1 MDNKRIYSVGETVCG
16 HAIDSSSIYKDHE
29 PHNSFDD
36 NGFLLGTAWAA
47 DDQQSDLNVS
57 ISTSEVDA
65 SVFKVPSKTPPISP
79 KASKSLI
86 KSSGFDSKGNT
97 FGNLFGSTQ
106 QQSFGSSLQSNFAT
120 PSNNAVFGSS
130 TFIAPKS
137 SQLGQ
142 FSIPQIAVGPTKE
155 EIEAAERE
163 KERLKQR
170 QRQEE
175 LERKIKEE
183 NERLRVL
190 EQEKL
195 RQLQL
200 KRELEEQERLRV
212 ERETQ
217 ERIRQENERIQN
229 IKRINDASVELLEDF
244 VIEVLQEES
253 QKVAIEESKK
263 YKQFIENANHL
274 NVALQKEVLDEVL
287 EKLVYDELELLK
299 EQQCN
304 ILHKY
309 FSFWLQTTRRHKE
322 QRRLILELPGW
333 LSKDPEDI
341 AHPKQ
346 DETLVAMKRY
356 RSGIPLDLVANQS
369 KTFDGMLNFND
380 IFARQFANR
389 TPSVRHGLVKRHN
402 FYKLLLSIPGDKE
415 EKYGFGTFMNSW
427 IKRNVDI
434 ADEPEDGSLISE
446 FRENVGF
453 CCKKVEGINDPQI
466 KEGHCNNF
474 DGVLFVMSCVNVLNS
489 SKRLQNLLLNSKNFK
504 PVPLVIIVYNSSVS
518 AESLI
523 EALELDYLLE
533 NEYISMFEIVGTAH
547 IFKEPDLVFVVDGC
561 LKFLANNYLSFD
573 ELEMQLLTSFMNVAL
588 TEELFKRFEESWTWN
603 PQLKRY
609 ASTSPQYVVR
619 LYNESVDQIS
629 AIIDQDY
636 SLYAEFA
643 DELRKFVPPFDFDI
657 PGDFEQFPKS
667 WKNSKRVSNIKSFL
681 TKIKLPASI
690 SQGDPRQWIPEFTR
704 SCLPSAGSEFVEKVG
719 LGAIKIFLETQTL
732 STFSWFPIISH
743 ISIATLNHVWSSMFR
758 ILPNEVIYPRCKFE
772 EYLTQPWWLKSDW
785 IKGLKASGNDLTQ
798 REQVVPALNDSD
810 QFKEILQRGQRTL
823 RIADRKLKRLED
835 LNSTMRE
842 RTLNVSEIETS
853 FVDES
858 LYNFEVN
865 HVLRKIEQKENSPPA
880 SKRSRLQTQSDGLDF
895 DSVIQRAFML
905 SNRVE
910 KRFDGRK
917 DYL

>member
-16 HAIDSSSIYKDHE
+16 HSIESSSIYEDHV
-29 PHNSFDD
+29 PHTSFDD

-47 DDQQSDLNVS
+47 DDQQLDGNIS

-86 KSSGFDSKGNT
+86 KSSGFDNQGPSFRNS
-97 FGNLFGSTQ
+97 FGSTQ
-106 QQSFGSSLQSNFAT
+106 HQDFGSAFQPSFAAP
-120 PSNNAVFGSS
+120 PSNDAFGSS

-137 SQLGQ
+137 AKLGP
-142 FSIPQIAVGPTKE
+142 FSIPQIAVGPSKE
-155 EIEAAERE
+155 EIEVAERE
-163 KERLKQR
+163 KERVRQR

-183 NERLRVL
+183 NERLRIL

-195 RQLQL
+195 KQLQL
-200 KRELEEQERLRV
+200 KRELEEQERLRI

-217 ERIRQENERIQN
+217 ERIRQENERIEN
-229 IKRINDASVELLEDF
+229 INRINDASSELLGDF
-244 VIEVLQEES
+244 VIEVIQEETT
-253 QKVAIEESKK
+253 QVAIEESRK
-263 YKQFIENANHL
+263 YKLFIENANHL
-274 NVALQKEVLDEVL
+274 NAALQKEVLDEL
-287 EKLVYDELELLK
+287 LHKLVHDELELLR

-309 FSFWLQTTRRHKE
+309 FSCWLRTTRRHKE
-322 QRRLILELPGW
+322 QRTLISELPGW

-356 RSGIPLDLVANQS
+356 RSGIPLDLTADQS
-369 KTFDGMLNFND
+369 TYFDGKLNFNE
-380 IFARQFANR
+380 IFASQFSNQ
-389 TPSVRHGLVKRHN
+389 TPLVRHGLVKHHK
-402 FYKLLLSIPGDKE
+402 FYKLLLSVPGDKE

-427 IKRNVDI
+427 IRRNVDVS
-434 ADEPEDGSLISE
+434 EQPEDESLLSE

-453 CCKKVEGINDPQI
+453 CCKKIEGINDSQI
-466 KEGHCNNF
+466 KEGRCNNF
-474 DGVLFVMSCVNVLNS
+474 DGVLFVMTCVNIINS

-504 PVPLVIIVYNSSVS
+504 PVPLVIIVYNSNVS

-533 NEYISMFEIVGTAH
+533 NEYISMFEIVGTTH
-547 IFKEPDLVFVVDGC
+547 VFKEPDLIFVVDGC
-561 LKFLANNYLSFD
+561 LKFLAKNYLPFD

-588 TEELFKRFEESWTWN
+588 TEGLFKRFEESWTLN
-603 PQLKRY
+603 PQLKRH
-609 ASTSPQYVVR
+609 AATSPQYVVR
-619 LYNESVDQIS
+619 LYNESINRIT

-643 DELRKFVPPFDFDI
+643 DELRKFAPLFEADI

-681 TKIKLPASI
+681 IKIKLPESI
-690 SQGDPRQWIPEFTR
+690 SQGDPHRWIPEFTR
-704 SCLPSAGSEFVEKVG
+704 TCLPSAGPELVEKVG
-719 LGAIKIFLETQTL
+719 LGAVKILLETQTS

-743 ISIATLNHVWSSMFR
+743 ISIAVLNHVWSSMFR
-758 ILPNEVIYPRCKFE
+758 ILPNEVIYPRSEFE
-772 EYLTQPWWLKSDW
+772 EYLTQPWWLTSDW
-785 IKGLKASGNDLTQ
+785 IKALKVSRNESIQ
-798 REQVVPALNDSD
+798 REKVVPALNDSD
-810 QFKEILQRGQRTL
+810 QFKEILRIGKRTL
-823 RIADRKLKRLED
+823 RRADRKLKRLED
-835 LNSTMRE
+835 LNSTMKE
-842 RTLNVSEIETS
+842 STMNVSEMETS

-858 LYNFEVN
+858 LYSFEVN
-865 HVLRKIEQKENSPPA
+865 NVLRKIEHKENSPPA
-880 SKRSRLQTQSDGLDF
+880 SKRSRQQSDGLDF
-895 DSVIQRAFML
+895 DSVIQRALMV

-910 KRFDGRK
+910 KRLDGRK